1 MSDRWSRAGERSRK
15 RADELQRRYRRGGAH
30 RSTTDEWDDYEDDD
44 TAVIPRYVDEDE
56 QVSHY
61 AEAAPG
67 YGGAHHDPGYG
78 APHDPGYAEADYVD
92 PDYAAEDTD
101 PGYGRAR
108 RGHRYREDEY
118 DSAAD
123 LEPVAVE
130 EPPAPPVRRT
140 TRNPRAAAA
149 ARSLREARR
158 ETTRKTA
165 GKSPAKSTRSAGK
178 STRSGSSGRGR
189 SSRVASRKAA
199 ERQRRRRNVI
209 VLGCVF
215 VVLFVVAGGY
225 AGYKFIRSMGGPED
239 FDGPPGPLAVV
250 QVHSGDTAEQIAQTM
265 QDKGVVKSTG
275 AFYQAAVRSSG
286 ITSVQPG
293 YYAVPTHSKGTD
305 AVAAL
310 LNKSSRVG
318 NVVVSEGR
326 RLHDSTD
333 VNTGARNEGIYRKI
347 ADASCVGTGA
357 AKKCVTYEQLDAA
370 GSSPNL
376 AALGVPAWAMDAVRK
391 VPDRSRQLEGLIA
404 AGTWDFDPSGTP
416 EQILAQLVGESAAS
430 YETTGLLQSG
440 ATNKLDPYHTLIAA
454 SLVEREALPQDMTK
468 VARVIVNRLAVD
480 QPLQLDST
488 VNYTL
493 DRTELATTDADRA
506 RKTPWNTYAMAG
518 LPATPISSPS
528 LDALRAMENP
538 TPGPWLYFVTID
550 KQGTTLFTESYSEHL
565 RNIQRAQQSGILD
578 SGR

>member
-1 MSDRWSRAGERSRK
+1 MSDRWSRAGERSRR
-15 RADELQRRYRRGGAH
+15 RADEQQRRYRRGGAH

-56 QVSHY
+56 AAAHY
-61 AEAAPG
+61 AEPAAG
-67 YGGAHHDPGYG
+67 YDARYDHELADAGY
-78 APHDPGYAEADYVD
+78 PD
-92 PDYAAEDTD
+92 PDYADPDYADDYAEPEYERT
-101 PGYGRAR
+101 GRS
-108 RGHRYREDEY
+108 GHRYRRDEY
-118 DSAAD
+118 DSETDIEPIAD
-123 LEPVAVE
+123 VEPE
-130 EPPAPPVRRT
+130 PAP
-140 TRNPRAAAA
+140 A
-149 ARSLREARR
+149 ARRGTRAGAASLREAQRGSRR
-158 ETTRKTA
+158 GAA
-165 GKSPAKSTRSAGK
+165 GKSAGEQKARGTVRPA
-178 STRSGSSGRGR
+178 RSGSSGGRGR
-189 SSRVASRKAA
+189 RTRVASRKAA
-199 ERQRRRRNVI
+199 ERQRRRRNLV

-239 FDGPPGPLAVV
+239 FDGSPGPLAVV
-250 QVHSGDTAEQIAQTM
+250 QVHTGDTAEQIAQTM
-265 QDKGVVKSTG
+265 VEKGIVRSSG
-275 AFYQAAVRSSG
+275 AFYQAAVRNSG

-310 LNKSSRVG
+310 LKKTSRVG

-357 AKKCVTYEQLDAA
+357 DKKCVTYEQLDAA
-370 GSSPNL
+370 G
-376 AALGVPAWAMDAVRK
+376 ATADATALGVPAWAVDAVRK
-391 VPDRSRQLEGLIA
+391 VPDRTRQLEGMIA

-416 EQILAQLVGESAAS
+416 EQILAQLVSESAAG
-430 YETTGLLQSG
+430 YETTGVLQSG
-440 ATNKLDPYHTLIAA
+440 ATNKLNPYQTLIAA
-454 SLVEREALPQDMTK
+454 SLVEREALPQDMSK

-493 DRTELATTDADRA
+493 DRTEVATTDADRA
-506 RKTPWNTYAMAG
+506 RKTPWNTYAMPG

-528 LDALRAMENP
+528 LDAMRAVENP
-538 TPGPWLYFVTID
+538 APGPWLYFVTVD
-550 KQGTTLFTESYSEHL
+550 KQGTTMFAESYSEHL